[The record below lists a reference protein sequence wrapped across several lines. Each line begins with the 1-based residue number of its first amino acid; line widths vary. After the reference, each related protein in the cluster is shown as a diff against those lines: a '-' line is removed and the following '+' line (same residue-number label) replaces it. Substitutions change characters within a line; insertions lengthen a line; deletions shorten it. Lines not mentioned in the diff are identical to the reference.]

1 MFAFDHALMPAC
13 LQFEIRSLSLRAGQS
28 KKVANS
34 PLEGGGKA
42 AGQASRLT
50 AYDKHLREWDGEP
63 LG

>member
-1 MFAFDHALMPAC
+1 MFAIDHALMPAC
-13 LQFEIRSLSLRAGQS
+13 LHFEIWSLPAGQS

-34 PLEGGGKA
+34 PLEGGSKA
-42 AGQASRLT
+42 AEQTSRLT